1 MKKAFRTISLC
12 AVMAAAFVFNSCL
25 ALEDKNDHT
34 YNYSQVKFEITANPV
49 LLELADTKIQITKFD
64 GTKDE
69 ITLENSQ
76 TYTIGGASGGFPIT
90 FDLRIVSVPKEDC
103 TEGIYNPSLDINV
116 NVVAIDNSG
125 MIMDGIN
132 GQEKLECS
140 GASLE
145 EAKAYISNNINGYAA
160 GFRILVE
167 NEGKTAKVEYLEK

>member
-1 MKKAFRTISLC
+1 MKKAFRIISVC
-12 AVMAAAFVFNSCL
+12 AVLAATFIFNSCL

-49 LLELADTKIQITKFD
+49 LLELAETKVMITKFD

-69 ITLENSQ
+69 ITLENAQ
-76 TYTIGGASGGFPIT
+76 TYTIAGASAGYPIT
-90 FDLRIVSVPKEDC
+90 FDLKIVSVPKEDC

-116 NVVAIDNSG
+116 NVAAIDNSG
-125 MIMDGIN
+125 MIMDGIS
-132 GQEKLECS
+132 GKETLECS
-140 GASLE
+140 GATLE
-145 EAKAYISNNINGYAA
+145 EAKAYISNNINGYTA